1 MLNFL
6 GLELI
11 YVVHIITYVTD
22 YSKEI
27 DNFKTELR
35 ITLIAYSFSRGSSFY
50 TLIFLNLYTHN
61 YPVICSKSSSLLDN
75 IAT

>member
-35 ITLIAYSFSRGSSFY
+35 ITLIAYFFQEAVVFI
-50 TLIFLNLYTHN
+50 LLY
-61 YPVICSKSSSLLDN
+61 S
-75 IAT
+75 